1 MLKAVNDSQAEV
13 RYASMR
19 ALGAIKDARAVNALN
34 EQLVFYKKGE
44 GAWSALDALAR
55 MGAPV
60 TIPVFRERMN
70 DKDPYL
76 RRAAI
81 EGLGRAGDKSS
92 IDALEKIPVGDE
104 SPTVRLAALFALQKL
119 GRNTVGRIADM
130 MGNPKLLSQGQDY
143 LVELGP
149 SHVTALVP
157 RLQEPDADV
166 REAMA
171 DVLGMIG
178 DAAVVPP
185 LQAALKDRDA
195 SVAAA
200 ARRAIAK
207 IQAR

>member
-1 MLKAVNDSQAEV
+1 MQAQI
-13 RYASMR
+13 
-19 ALGAIKDARAVNALN
+19 GK
-34 EQLVFYKKGE
+34 
-44 GAWSALDALAR
+44 
-55 MGAPV
+55 PT
-60 TIPVFRERMN
+60 TIPVFRERMI

-81 EGLGRAGDKSS
+81 EGLGRAGDKES
-92 IDALEKIPVGDE
+92 IEALEKVPVTDE

-119 GRNTVGRIADM
+119 GRNTAGRIADGM
-130 MGNPKLLSQGQDY
+130 ASPKLLSQGQDY

-149 SHVTALVP
+149 SLATTIVP

-171 DVLGMIG
+171 DVLGIIG
-178 DAAVVPP
+178 DATVIPP
-185 LQAALKDRDA
+185 LQAALRDRDA

-200 ARRAIAK
+200 AKRAIAK